1 MNLKIFAKGV
11 ISTLNFTLTH
21 QNHKK
26 KIEMAKMP
34 KSRGL
39 LSKLLFVFEK
49 ESNVTIHYGNCEVRK
64 TMNSSFCT
72 MVSQKG
78 RI

>member
-1 MNLKIFAKGV
+1 
-11 ISTLNFTLTH
+11 
-21 QNHKK
+21 
-26 KIEMAKMP
+26 MAKMP

-49 ESNVTIHYGNCEVRK
+49 ESNVTIHYGNYEVRK